1 MTRLASLLVAAISL
15 GGVTAAMSLGG
26 VTAASAQ
33 SFSEPQRGEIE
44 KIVREYLL
52 KHPEVL
58 QEVMAEL
65 EKKQQTAEA
74 EKARG
79 AIKTHAE
86 ALFNSPRQV
95 TLGNPQG
102 DVTFVEFFDYNCGY
116 CKRALGD
123 MTALMGK
130 DPKLKVVLKEFPVL
144 GPSSVEAAQVAV
156 AVRMQDKTGKKY
168 MEFHQKM
175 LLGRGQADKARAL
188 AVAKEIGLDMA
199 RIEKDLKSEE
209 IAATLQ
215 ESAKLAEA
223 LGLNGTPSYVIGND
237 VVIGAVGLAALGQK
251 IDAARAQ

>member
-1 MTRLASLLVAAISL
+1 MTRLASLLAAAAIS
-15 GGVTAAMSLGG
+15 VAG

-33 SFSEPQRGEIE
+33 TFSEPQRGEIE
-44 KIVREYLL
+44 KIVRDYLL
-52 KHPEVL
+52 KHPELL

-74 EKARG
+74 EKAR
-79 AIKTHAE
+79 AAVKTHAE

-144 GPSSVEAAQVAV
+144 GPGSVEAAQVAV
-156 AVRMQDKTGKKY
+156 AVRMQDKGGKKY

-175 LLGRGQADKARAL
+175 LLGRGQADKARAM
-188 AVAKEIGLDMA
+188 AVAKEIGLDMT
-199 RIEKDLKSEE
+199 RLEKDLKSDE
-209 IAATLQ
+209 ITATLQ

-223 LGLNGTPSYVIGND
+223 LGLNGTPSYVIGSD
-237 VVIGAVGLAALGQK
+237 VVVGAVGLDALGKK
-251 IDAARAQ
+251 IDAARTQ